1 MRIAIFGTGGAG
13 AYFGAQLACA
23 GEDVIFI
30 ARGEHLQAI
39 RTQGLRVETP
49 EGEIVIRPTH
59 ASDNLAEVGVVDAV
73 LVGVKAW
80 QITDAAQAILPAVG
94 SETVVIPLQNGVEAA
109 SQLAAILGAEHVL
122 GGLCGTISWVV
133 GPGHI
138 RSIGET
144 HFVKFGELNKRPSKR
159 AERLR
164 QAFERAGVKVEI
176 PADIH
181 VAVWEKFLFVVS
193 WGGIGALARA
203 PVGVTRSVPETRQM
217 IEQSMH
223 EIVVVARA
231 RQIALPDRVVEKSL
245 ALVDSL
251 APGATTSLQR
261 DIAGGKPSE
270 LDAWNG
276 AVVRLGQEVGVATP
290 LHEFIYY
297 SLLPLELRARG
308 KIQFPA

>member
-1 MRIAIFGTGGAG
+1 MRIAVFGTGGAG

-39 RTQGLRVETP
+39 RKQGLRVETP
-49 EGEIVIRPTH
+49 KGEIVIRPTH
-59 ASDNLAEVGVVDAV
+59 ASDNPAEVGVVDAV

-80 QITDAAQAILPAVG
+80 QIADVAQAIQPMIG

-109 SQLAAILGAEHVL
+109 SQLTAILGAEHIL
-122 GGLCGTISWVV
+122 GGLCGTLSWVV
-133 GPGHI
+133 EPGHI

-176 PADIH
+176 PVDIH
-181 VAVWEKFLFVVS
+181 AAVWEKFLFVVS
-193 WGGIGALARA
+193 WGGVGALARA
-203 PVGVTRSVPETRQM
+203 PVGVTRSVPETRKM
-217 IEQSMH
+217 IEQSMR
-223 EIVVVARA
+223 EIFLVARA
-231 RQIALPDRVVEKSL
+231 RQISLPERVVEKSL

-251 APGATTSLQR
+251 APGGTTSLQR

-290 LHEFIYY
+290 LHELIYS
-297 SLLPLELRARG
+297 SLLPLELRA
-308 KIQFPA
+308 Q

>member
-1 MRIAIFGTGGAG
+1 MRIAVFGTGGAG
-13 AYFGAQLACA
+13 GYFGAQLARA

-39 RTQGLRVETP
+39 RRQGLRVETP
-49 EGEIVIRPTH
+49 KGEIVIRPAH
-59 ASDNLAEVGVVDAV
+59 ASDNPAEVGVVDAV
-73 LVGVKAW
+73 IVGLKAW
-80 QITDAAQAILPAVG
+80 QITDAAQAIQPMVG
-94 SETVVIPLQNGVEAA
+94 PKTFVIPFQNGVEAA
-109 SQLAAILGAEHVL
+109 SQLAAIIGTEHVL

-144 HFVKFGELNKRPSKR
+144 HFVKFGELDKRPSTR
-159 AERLR
+159 TERLR
-164 QAFERAGVKVEI
+164 QAFERAGVQVEI
-176 PADIH
+176 AADID
-181 VAVWEKFLFVVS
+181 VAVWKKFLFVVS

-203 PVGVTRSVPETRQM
+203 PVGVTRSMPETRQM
-217 IEQSMH
+217 IEQCMR
-223 EIVVVARA
+223 EIVAVARA
-231 RQIALPDRVVEKSL
+231 RQIALPDEVVEQSL

-290 LHEFIYY
+290 LHELIYY